1 MFPCPTSATTSL
13 TKNSVISNERKL
25 RNLRGDGRDRGDRGD
40 REYRGDRG
48 HRGHMGHRGKRGD
61 RGHRGL
67 GAGRAAWADNN
78 NISISLN
85 IICYIMDAISTSIE
99 INCRYYECNIKGEIR
114 DHLCPDG

>member
-1 MFPCPTSATTSL
+1 MGE
-13 TKNSVISNERKL
+13 ISNSKTFL
-25 RNLRGDGRDRGDRGD
+25 KSFNNWADKANWADR
-40 REYRGDRG
+40 
-48 HRGHMGHRGKRGD
+48 
-61 RGHRGL
+61 
-67 GAGRAAWADNN
+67 AGRAAWADNN